1 MRHPESKN
9 GRQGMSLLE
18 VLVALAIFLFA
29 LIVLGRL
36 VIMGGERARDV
47 QELAQAT
54 QLCQS
59 KLSEV
64 AAGAVPLSSQSGVPL
79 DEAPDWTWSLDCS
92 QDDVA
97 NLWSVTIKV
106 GKDRPDGSRIECTLS
121 QKVLDPGQRGN
132 ALDGALAASA
142 NSSTATSTPASSPAS
157 GTSPM
162 GGTTAPGG
170 AATTPGGAAT
180 PGRMGTT
187 PGTAAPGRMGTTPG
201 GTQR

>member
-1 MRHPESKN
+1 
-9 GRQGMSLLE
+9 MSLLE

-64 AAGAVPLSSQSGVPL
+64 AAGAVPLSSQSGTPL
-79 DEAPDWTWSLDCS
+79 DEAPEWTWSLDCS
-92 QDDVA
+92 QDDIA
-97 NLWSVTIKV
+97 NLWSVTVKV

-132 ALDGALAASA
+132 ALDGALATSA
-142 NSSTATSTPASSPAS
+142 NSSAATSGSASSATSGTSTTGGMTAPGGTATSP
-157 GTSPM
+157 

-170 AATTPGGAAT
+170 AATSP
-180 PGRMGTT
+180 RGTT
-187 PGTAAPGRMGTTPG
+187 GPSNAATTPG
-201 GTQR
+201 GTTQR